1 MNKKGIFVFLALICL
16 AVSFIYRNK
25 YYWNFPPVADTF
37 DEYASSWLGLS
48 LLRGGIPTS
57 WSFLN
62 VYKSGIVKDSQL
74 DLVGTKISV
83 NNIVPTL
90 GNYGSFA
97 KPISLTKEI
106 SLDGYKSHFDIVSP
120 YLEHPP
126 LGGIVVGMPPFL
138 GGVKEFSNVT
148 LSLIR
153 KPFVFYGVISTFL
166 VIIIS
171 NIWYGRKVAIVS
183 GFIYATVPTVV
194 FGSRLA
200 LPENILTLLFLLEV
214 VLIEYYRKTSKN
226 YFVVL
231 AILITFLA
239 PLVKLF
245 GLTSCLIGIGYFI
258 WIIRNKRIA
267 FYFLTAGLL
276 SLFVFIAY
284 GFFYDKNTFIAAIV
298 YNGTRFFAGP
308 TLLLTKILIPRV
320 TKIFL
325 DGWIFFGWMAL
336 FVLTFLKENK
346 HRSLLIPAFSY
357 LIGLMFFGGEDFG
370 WYRLPLYPFL
380 LIAAGYLI
388 VEVIFKSNFFT
399 GVLFIFTA
407 FSTSL
412 FWGLGI
418 YNWTPYIF
426 NYRLFILL
434 VMGILSLS
442 FITKVRKV
450 QFIESG
456 MLLILLLVS
465 IFLNTR
471 IINNQQE
478 VWKYMGDTTSLI
490 IGRQ

>member
-1 MNKKGIFVFLALICL
+1 MSKKGIFVFLALICL
-16 AVSFIYRNK
+16 VVSFVYRNK
-25 YYWNFPPVADTF
+25 YYWSYPPVADTF

-48 LLRGGIPTS
+48 LLRSGVPTS
-57 WSFLN
+57 WSFLT
-62 VYKSGIVKDSQL
+62 VYKGAIVKDSKL

-90 GNYGSFA
+90 ENYGSFP

-106 SLDGYKSHFDIVSP
+106 SLEGYKSHFDIVSP

-126 LGGIVVGMPPFL
+126 LGGIIVGMPAYL
-138 GGVKEFSNVT
+138 GGIREFSEVT

-153 KPFVFYGVISTFL
+153 KPFVLYGTFSTLL
-166 VIIIS
+166 VIILS
-171 NIWYGRKVAIVS
+171 YLWYGKKVAVVS
-183 GFIYATVPTVV
+183 GLIYATVPTVI

-200 LPENILTLLFLLEV
+200 LPENVLTLMLLLEV
-214 VLIEYYRKTSKN
+214 VLLEYYRRTKKN
-226 YFVVL
+226 YLVVMAL
-231 AILITFLA
+231 MISFAA

-245 GLTSCLIGIGYFI
+245 GLSAALIGIGYFI
-258 WIIRNKRIA
+258 WIIRNKRMA
-267 FYFLTAGLL
+267 LYFLGAGVA
-276 SLFVFIAY
+276 SLVIYTAY
-284 GFFYDKNTFIAAIV
+284 GFFYDKNTFVAAAI

-336 FVLTFLKENK
+336 FILAFAKENK
-346 HRSLLIPAFSY
+346 HKALMIPVFSY

-388 VEVIFKSNFFT
+388 VEIIFKPDFFT
-399 GVLFIFTA
+399 GILFLFTA

-412 FWGLGI
+412 FWGIGI
-418 YNWTPYIF
+418 YNWVPYIF
-426 NYRLFILL
+426 QYRLFILVVIG
-434 VMGILSLS
+434 VMSIS
-442 FITKVRKV
+442 FITRTRKV
-450 QFIESG
+450 QFIQSG
-456 MLLILLLVS
+456 MLLTLFLVS
-465 IFLNTR
+465 VFLNTR

-478 VWKYMGDTTSLI
+478 VWKYMGDSTSLI